1 MSELFLELFSE
12 EMPPKLQ
19 ISARE
24 NLLQNIINFFKFQN
38 IGYDKNYYS
47 TSTPNRLIIYFKKVE
62 LQTIKKSKEIK
73 GPSVGSSEEKLNG
86 FINSYKIPKNKIYKK
101 KLGKD
106 EFFFYKTKEEKINTK
121 KLLQNKFPEILSQV
135 KWKKSMRWGSYDLFW
150 GRPLKS
156 IMSIFNGNVLSFS
169 YYHLR
174 SSNKTFID
182 QNEGKLKSF
191 QNYFYY
197 KKFFKNHGIIV
208 DHNERKKIIE
218 NTLYKISNSKNFKLT
233 DNNKLIDEVTN
244 ILERPKVIFCSFNK
258 SFLNMPE
265 ELIINTIEKYQKNFL
280 VYDRKNKLTN
290 NFFVVSN
297 CHNKTEL
304 IKKGYEKVVEA
315 RLFDADYFWKK
326 NKSKNMIKQVFQLK
340 DINYFTGL
348 GNYLNKAERLKKLG
362 GLISD
367 NLLISK
373 EKVEVAATICKV
385 DLISE
390 LVNEFPELQ
399 GLLGGYFAE
408 AQGFEKEVCL
418 SIKEHYLPTGQNSKV
433 PKNNYSI
440 TLALSDKIDTLVGF
454 FGIDLIPSSSKDPYG
469 LRRLSIGLIK
479 IVIENKKNLKI
490 RELINYSYQLYND
503 QSIKINNENIVNDLT
518 KFISE
523 RFKYFMKEKGIRND
537 IIDTS
542 LTYFDLDNLLKIYN
556 KANKLNKVINKQT
569 GIDLIESYKRAF
581 NILNSEMKFNDK
593 ITDYNIDP
601 ELFKNKYEKNL
612 YDKINDI
619 RKNLT
624 SINIEYDY
632 EAQLSLLA
640 SIKRETSEFFE
651 NVIVNDKDKDIK
663 NNRLQLLKML
673 CKTFDNY
680 LNFNKIEISA

>member
-454 FGIDLIPSSSKDPYG
+454 FGINLIPSSSKDPYG

-680 LNFNKIEISA
+680 LNFNKIEISV

>member
-191 QNYFYY
+191 QNYFSY

-490 RELINYSYQLYND
+490 RELINYSCQLYND

-680 LNFNKIEISA
+680 LNFNKIEISV

>member
-191 QNYFYY
+191 QNYFHY

-624 SINIEYDY
+624 SINIENDY

-680 LNFNKIEISA
+680 LNFNKIEISV

>member
-680 LNFNKIEISA
+680 LNFNKIEISV

>member
-297 CHNKTEL
+297 CHNKTDL

-680 LNFNKIEISA
+680 LNFNKIEISV

>member
-191 QNYFYY
+191 QNYFSY

-680 LNFNKIEISA
+680 LNFNKIEISV

>member
-244 ILERPKVIFCSFNK
+244 ILEKPKVIFCSFNK

-490 RELINYSYQLYND
+490 RELINYSCQLYND

-680 LNFNKIEISA
+680 LNFNKIEISV

>member
-454 FGIDLIPSSSKDPYG
+454 FGIDLIPSSSKDPFG

-680 LNFNKIEISA
+680 LNFNKIEISV